1 MNQNKVL
8 NKVRVLLGLEVEL
21 ESMKLEDGV
30 TVLDAEAFEAG
41 ESVFV
46 MTEDEQKIPLPVGEY
61 DLEDGR
67 VLCVEEEGIIY
78 EMKDGKEEEKEEEKE
93 DAPEVEKEVEAE
105 AEAPVSEEVKPV
117 KKTVESVVKETFFSE
132 IEALV
137 NENKELKS
145 QLEEL
150 SRIEEVKEEEAV
162 EEVKEEIKEE
172 EKAEEAVELSS
183 EEAGAEPLAHNP
195 EASDKK
201 SIYKFAS
208 KAKNNKLNSIFA
220 KINK

>member
-41 ESVFV
+41 EAVFV
-46 MTEDEQKIPLPVGEY
+46 MTEDDQKIPLPKGEY
-61 DLEDGR
+61 TLENGQ
-67 VLCVEEEGIIY
+67 VVCVEEEGVIY

-93 DAPEVEKEVEAE
+93 VEAEVEEEVEAE
-105 AEAPVSEEVKPV
+105 AEATVSEEAKPV

-145 QLEEL
+145 
-150 SRIEEVKEEEAV
+150 
-162 EEVKEEIKEE
+162 
-172 EKAEEAVELSS
+172 
-183 EEAGAEPLAHNP
+183 
-195 EASDKK
+195 
-201 SIYKFAS
+201 
-208 KAKNNKLNSIFA
+208 
-220 KINK
+220 

>member
-30 TVLDAEAFEAG
+30 TVIDAEAFEAG

-46 MTEDEQKIPLPVGEY
+46 MTEDDQKIPLPIGEY
-61 DLEDGR
+61 TLEDGKML
-67 VLCVEEEGIIY
+67 VVSEEGLIA
-78 EMKDGKEEEKEEEKE
+78 EMKDGKEEEKEEEV
-93 DAPEVEKEVEAE
+93 APEVEEEVEAE
-105 AEAPVSEEVKPV
+105 AEAPVSEEAKPV

-150 SRIEEVKEEEAV
+150 SRTEEVKEEEAV

-172 EKAEEAVELSS
+172 EAKEEVELSS

-195 EASDKK
+195 EASEKRDMFK
-201 SIYKFAS
+201 YAS
-208 KAKNNKLNSIFA
+208 KARNNKLNSIFA
-220 KINK
+220 KMNK